1 MTNNFKPGDPALLL
15 IGIGPLGAGS
25 LVELVK
31 RIGAGTEVVLMGGG
45 KAECLECSWV
55 FSSAQIPEPGLAF
68 APERL
73 LMPLRGNFAPE
84 QQKAKE
90 AEPCA

>member
-1 MTNNFKPGDPALLL
+1 MSHQLKPGDPALLL
-15 IGIGPLGAGS
+15 IGVGPLGAGS
-25 LVELVK
+25 VVELIK
-31 RIGAGTEVVLMGGG
+31 RIGAGTEVDLVGGG

-55 FSSAQIPEPGLAF
+55 FSHLHIPAPGMAF

-73 LMPLRGNFAPE
+73 LMPLRGDFIPD
-84 QQKAKE
+84 QQKTKE

>member
-1 MTNNFKPGDPALLL
+1 MSHQFKSGDLALLL

-25 LVELVK
+25 VVDLIK
-31 RIGAGTEVVLMGGG
+31 RIGAGTGVDLIGGG

-55 FSSAQIPEPGLAF
+55 FSHPLIPGPGLAF

-73 LMPLRGNFAPE
+73 LMPLRGDFAPAG
-84 QQKAKE
+84 QKSKAVP
-90 AEPCA
+90 A

>member
-1 MTNNFKPGDPALLL
+1 MSHNFKPGDPALLL
-15 IGIGPLGAGS
+15 IGIGPLEAGS

-31 RIGAGTEVVLMGGG
+31 RIGAGTEVILVGGG

-55 FSSAQIPEPGLAF
+55 FSNAQIPEPGLAF

-73 LMPLRGNFAPE
+73 LMPLLGYFTDE

-90 AEPCA
+90 AEPCE